1 MTNPLLE
8 QHKLPPFELIKADQ
22 IVTAITELTTGCLS
36 QIDALVANIAEPT
49 ESNFLRPLEAI
60 QDKLNQNWSPVSHL
74 ANVMDSP
81 EFRDAYKDALA
92 LKSDYGTRMGQHQGL
107 YQTYQKLDQNSLSS
121 DQKKAVENALLSFKL
136 SGIGLPE
143 AQRKRFA
150 EIQQELSELSNKFQ
164 DNVLDAT
171 QGWTKL
177 IKNVSELE
185 GLPNSTLSILSQA
198 ALDRDMEGWLVTL
211 EAPSY
216 LAIMT
221 YADNRELRK
230 EVATAFVTRASDQG
244 PTAGQW
250 DNGPIIEKVLS
261 LKSEKAALL
270 DYKNFAEVS
279 LAQKMAESPEQV
291 LEFLNNLASRSFP
304 QAQKEFSELQDYA
317 KTNLDLDKVQPW
329 DLAWVGEK
337 LREHQYAISQEMI
350 RPYLPVEKTLAGLF
364 EVCNRLFGVQFKIN
378 PDVKTYHQDAHYYDV
393 LLDGQTIAG
402 FYLDLYARVGKRGGA
417 WMDDCRV
424 RRQTEQGIQL
434 PVAYLNCNFSAPI
447 GDQPSMLTHNELT
460 TLFHEFGHGI
470 HHMLTRIDVA
480 DVSGINGV
488 AWDAVEL
495 PSQFME
501 NFCWQPEAL
510 EFISGHIE
518 TGKPIPKALLDK
530 MLAAKNF
537 QSAMMSVRQLEFS
550 LFDFE
555 LHCKSE
561 KLDISQVRECLN
573 SVRERVTVVPI
584 IPENRFE
591 NGFSHIFGGGYAA
604 GYYSY
609 KWAEVLSADAF
620 SRFEEEGVFNPE
632 TGKAFYDSILTQ
644 GGSKDAMDLFKAFRG
659 REPTID
665 ALLRHTGILEI

>member
-291 LEFLNNLASRSFP
+291 LEFLNNLARRSYP
-304 QAQKEFSELQDYA
+304 QAKKEFSQLQDYA
-317 KTNLDLDKVQPW
+317 KTNLDLDLDKVQPW

-402 FYLDLYARVGKRGGA
+402 FYLDL
-417 WMDDCRV
+417 
-424 RRQTEQGIQL
+424 
-434 PVAYLNCNFSAPI
+434 
-447 GDQPSMLTHNELT
+447 
-460 TLFHEFGHGI
+460 
-470 HHMLTRIDVA
+470 
-480 DVSGINGV
+480 
-488 AWDAVEL
+488 
-495 PSQFME
+495 
-501 NFCWQPEAL
+501 
-510 EFISGHIE
+510 
-518 TGKPIPKALLDK
+518 
-530 MLAAKNF
+530 
-537 QSAMMSVRQLEFS
+537 
-550 LFDFE
+550 
-555 LHCKSE
+555 
-561 KLDISQVRECLN
+561 
-573 SVRERVTVVPI
+573 
-584 IPENRFE
+584 
-591 NGFSHIFGGGYAA
+591 
-604 GYYSY
+604 
-609 KWAEVLSADAF
+609 
-620 SRFEEEGVFNPE
+620 
-632 TGKAFYDSILTQ
+632 
-644 GGSKDAMDLFKAFRG
+644 
-659 REPTID
+659 
-665 ALLRHTGILEI
+665 

>member
-36 QIDALVANIAEPT
+36 QIDALVDNIAEPT

-60 QDKLNQNWSPVSHL
+60 QDKLSQNWSPVSHL

-185 GLPNSTLSILSQA
+185 GLPNSALSILSQA

-317 KTNLDLDKVQPW
+317 TTNLGLDKVQPW
-329 DLAWVGEK
+329 DLAWAGEK
-337 LREHQYAISQEMI
+337 LREHQYAVSQEMI

-434 PVAYLNCNFSAPI
+434 PVAYLNCNFSAPT